1 MSDTFEK
8 NIYGLS
14 EGVFKACQFLGLKF
28 PSEVPKELDPSAEHV
43 PSDYFGDDFEL
54 DAATMKKLRSER
66 KWTEEKLQKEYAK
79 FSKKYFLQRCFKLTK
94 TDMNVYFCD
103 YLLFAA
109 KQNGVAIKNY
119 FYFAFYKKSFAL
131 RSTFFT
137 QRHKR
142 MREVLSNDRCSIP
155 LLRNK
160 ANANELFAN
169 FIHRD
174 WLNTRKCSFEEFR
187 LFVEK
192 YPKFFSKPIAGD
204 SGTNAQIIHVDSN
217 QNLNKLFEELT
228 FSKSILEEVIVQ
240 HEDLAAFCPDTTNTL
255 RICTFLDVHNVV
267 HILTASGRFGRMGT
281 SIDNFTRGGYSVI
294 VDPKSGIITSD
305 GMNNAHEF
313 FQKHPDSGKIFKG
326 FQYPSWE
333 KLRATV
339 ITMAK
344 LVPQI
349 RHIGWD
355 ITINNKTEIVFV
367 EANDNADVNIQQA
380 PDDTG
385 RLHLYKP
392 LLKEIRNYK
401 REQMKLL
408 GWRVNNLPN
417 FRSAYEIGLQQKDTR
432 FPFAISKLIPDCA
445 SLMDV
450 GCRKDKF
457 LKTITPPPLR
467 IIPSTMKRTTTKS
480 LPAILTKI
488 FPILKSIC
496 VSAHLP
502 PSSWRIFRN
511 FSLTCATPLK
521 SKF

>member
-1 MSDTFEK
+1 
-8 NIYGLS
+8 
-14 EGVFKACQFLGLKF
+14 
-28 PSEVPKELDPSAEHV
+28 
-43 PSDYFGDDFEL
+43 
-54 DAATMKKLRSER
+54 MKKITR
-66 KWTEEKLQKEYAK
+66 KRHLEMKLQSIPTHPKPKVGLEQYTTPSVIASDLLWNASSLGDVEGKDILSSDLLYERLEEEYVA
-79 FSKKYFLQRCFKLTK
+79 
-94 TDMNVYFCD
+94 
-103 YLLFAA
+103 LL
-109 KQNGVAIKNY
+109 NRV
-119 FYFAFYKKSFAL
+119 
-131 RSTFFT
+131 
-137 QRHKR
+137 
-142 MREVLSNDRCSIP
+142 REVLSNDRCSIP

-392 LLKEIRNYK
+392 LLEEIRNYK